1 MSQPIEHRRSPILL
15 IRIKKNPDGSAVLS
29 ATRPDGSTTWQRQTA
44 EQAAFFVRHDL
55 THYAVETILSHRRG
69 FYGLIADGWTF
80 DDFSAPRP
88 RDRFPVDTDRSE
100 VIVGFFDA
108 QREGP
113 PWAAEE
119 FNAHAA
125 RVYAD
130 FDAPNPPVLTEAQLH
145 QIRASLAELLNRWQA
160 VPAGATLDLP
170 FAVGPM
176 GLKTE

>member
-55 THYAVETILSHRRG
+55 THYAVETVLHHRKG

-80 DDFSAPRP
+80 DDFSASRV
-88 RDRFPVDTDRSE
+88 RDRFPADIDPSE
-100 VIVGFFDA
+100 LIVGFFDA

-113 PWAAEE
+113 PWTAKE
-119 FNAHAA
+119 FNTHAA

-130 FDAPNPPVLTEAQLH
+130 LDAPNPPVLTEYQL
-145 QIRASLAELLNRWQA
+145 QDIRSSLDELLKQWESLT
-160 VPAGATLDLP
+160 PGTTLDLP
-170 FAVGPM
+170 FAPGAA
-176 GLKTE
+176 